1 MFVYGWVEMN
11 GEELAAWVAEGMSLE
26 RIGRLAGRHPSTVSY
41 WLGKYGLS
49 APGRE
54 RHAARGPI
62 DRAELETL
70 VAGGA
75 SIAEIGERL
84 GRGTSSVRHWLARY
98 GLETSATSRRRAA
111 LNATSNRQELVCRVH
126 GATQFRLDSQGY
138 FKCLRCRAEA
148 VTRRRRRVK
157 AILVAEAGGAC
168 AICGYDRWP
177 GALHFHHRDPASKR
191 FELSADGFARSL
203 DRARA
208 EARKCVLLCS
218 NCHAEVEGGSV
229 SLSSGLAREGQPDN
243 RSGVAQ
249 LADALDC

>member
-1 MFVYGWVEMN
+1 MN
-11 GEELAAWVAEGMSLE
+11 REELAGWVAAGLSLE
-26 RIGRLAGRHPSTVSY
+26 RIGRLTGRHPSTVSY
-41 WLGKYGLS
+41 WLGKYGMS

-62 DRAELETL
+62 DRAELEML

-84 GRGTSSVRHWLARY
+84 GRGTSTVRHWLSRY
-98 GLETSATSRRRAA
+98 GLETAGTRRRRVAA
-111 LNATSNRQELVCRVH
+111 NATSDRQQMVCRVH
-126 GATQFRLDSQGY
+126 GATEFRRDTLGY

-157 AILVAEAGGAC
+157 SILVAEAGGAC

-177 GALHFHHRDPASKR
+177 GALHFHHRDPAMKR

-203 DRARA
+203 ERARA

-229 SLSSGLAREGQPDN
+229 SLSSGLGRYGQPES